1 MTLNQTDI
9 LCRTMT
15 NFSGLLLLLSNSHRL
30 CNRSQGDDRSK
41 RFICRVSETNKI
53 RPIDAVTNLD
63 RNEEVNSDDIL
74 TMMQKLECDLLHAN
88 VRTDMRRIEFE
99 YMLRRD
105 QMKKRYQDGLSML
118 AAKKIPVSSSY
129 HPYSKQKKPK
139 QITPSLP
146 SQLNQRQEL
155 LQWAYNHGNTWAK
168 TYLHTRNTKKVPDN
182 LRIKTDYLLKHENDL
197 CSSLA
202 PSPLHRH
209 SSVPFR

>member
-1 MTLNQTDI
+1 
-9 LCRTMT
+9 
-15 NFSGLLLLLSNSHRL
+15 
-30 CNRSQGDDRSK
+30 
-41 RFICRVSETNKI
+41 
-53 RPIDAVTNLD
+53 
-63 RNEEVNSDDIL
+63 
-74 TMMQKLECDLLHAN
+74 
-88 VRTDMRRIEFE
+88 
-99 YMLRRD
+99 MLRRD
-105 QMKKRYQDGLSML
+105 QMKKRYQDGLSTL

-209 SSVPFR
+209 SSVPFRWIWLREPFPSNPSPRHFISRSQLFSVFQVQQTTRTKKRSSAHSNTLSRIFYWKRAVCYWRHFFAYLLRFTEAQSRRGRVFSLVDVLFVVCWLI

>member
-1 MTLNQTDI
+1 MTRNQTDI

-30 CNRSQGDDRSK
+30 CNRSLGKDRWK
-41 RFICRVSETNKI
+41 RVICRVCETNKI
-53 RPIDAVTNLD
+53 RPIEAVTNLD
-63 RNEEVNSDDIL
+63 RNEDVNSDDIL

-105 QMKKRYQDGLSML
+105 QMKKRYQDGLSTL

-129 HPYSKQKKPK
+129 HPYSKQKMQK
-139 QITPSLP
+139 QIAASHP
-146 SQLNQRQEL
+146 SQFNQRQEL

-168 TYLHTRNTKKVPDN
+168 TFLHTRKTKNVPDN

-197 CSSLA
+197 CSALA
-202 PSPLHRH
+202 SSPLHRH

>member
-1 MTLNQTDI
+1 MTLNQIDI

-15 NFSGLLLLLSNSHRL
+15 NFSGLLLLRFKLHRL
-30 CNRSQGDDRSK
+30 YNRFQGEYRS
-41 RFICRVSETNKI
+41 RTLICRVCETNKI
-53 RPIDAVTNLD
+53 GPIDVVTNLD

-105 QMKKRYQDGLSML
+105 QMKKSYQDGLATLS
-118 AAKKIPVSSSY
+118 AKKIPVSSSY
-129 HPYSKQKKPK
+129 YHYSKQKKPK
-139 QITPSLP
+139 PVSTSHV
-146 SQLNQRQEL
+146 SQLTPRQEL
-155 LQWAYNHGNTWAK
+155 LQWAYNHGNIWAQ
-168 TYLHTRNTKKVPDN
+168 TFLHTRNTKKIPDN

-197 CSSLA
+197 CSPL
-202 PSPLHRH
+202 PFSPRNRH